1 MKGGPQHL
9 LKLPRQ
15 APLYTA
21 PVIKGWGLI
30 KRGGD
35 LIKGGHQHLR
45 SSSFAT
51 PRNTPHLKQRAGALL
66 LIVLL
71 WNSLRMRSTYLPAV
85 PSCRSVEM
93 GALLLIVFLL
103 NSLRMRTLRSTHLPA
118 VPSSRSVETG
128 ALLLIVFL

>member
-103 NSLRMRTLRSTHLPA
+103 NSLRMRSTYLPD
-118 VPSSRSVETG
+118 VPSSRSVEMG
-128 ALLLIVFL
+128 GRCF